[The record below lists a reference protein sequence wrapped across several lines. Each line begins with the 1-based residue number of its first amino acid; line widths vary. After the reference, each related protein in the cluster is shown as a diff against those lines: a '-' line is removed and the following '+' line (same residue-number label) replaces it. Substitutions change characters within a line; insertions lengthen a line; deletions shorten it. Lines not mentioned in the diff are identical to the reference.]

1 MIIYSH
7 WTLFNSGRDCSLHR
21 AITLNRGEMLP
32 IHPTSPLFPGC
43 LLISP
48 ATSCSFLLPFRMD
61 HGDCLV
67 VFASLSTGGSQIQQ
81 PSTPST
87 VHPPTRS
94 VSTQLLVS
102 LLTWHGVEGTL
113 PSLWFLYCPP
123 KGIRYVGEHTFP
135 SSPHVP
141 DFPLSLHLI
150 ESTNKQKA
158 INKTQCSWPWKGAS
172 FHFPFNRILMISS
185 KPCVF
190 F

>member
-7 WTLFNSGRDCSLHR
+7 WALFNSGRHCSLHR
-21 AITLNRGEMLP
+21 AITLNWGEKLP
-32 IHPTSPLFPGC
+32 IHPTSPVFPGC

-48 ATSCSFLLPFRMD
+48 ATSCSFLLPFCMD

-87 VHPPTRS
+87 VRPPTRS

-123 KGIRYVGEHTFP
+123 
-135 SSPHVP
+135 HVP

-158 INKTQCSWPWKGAS
+158 ISKTQCSWPWKGAS
-172 FHFPFNRILMISS
+172 FHFPFNRILMILS